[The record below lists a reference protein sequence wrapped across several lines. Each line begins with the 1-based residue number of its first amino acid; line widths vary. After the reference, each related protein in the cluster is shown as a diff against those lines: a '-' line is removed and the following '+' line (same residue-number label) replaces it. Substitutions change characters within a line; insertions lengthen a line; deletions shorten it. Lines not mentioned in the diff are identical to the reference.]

1 LSGRWG
7 PKNFEFGAPGG
18 SFYDLF
24 VANLY
29 SILSKLL
36 KTVGLL
42 AVRLDL
48 AGLRL
53 QNPQGKRVFSTK
65 I

>member
-1 LSGRWG
+1 MRI
-7 PKNFEFGAPGG
+7 
-18 SFYDLF
+18 
-24 VANLY
+24 V
-29 SILSKLL
+29 SIFSKLL
-36 KTVGLL
+36 TTVGLL
-42 AVRLDL
+42 DVRLDL